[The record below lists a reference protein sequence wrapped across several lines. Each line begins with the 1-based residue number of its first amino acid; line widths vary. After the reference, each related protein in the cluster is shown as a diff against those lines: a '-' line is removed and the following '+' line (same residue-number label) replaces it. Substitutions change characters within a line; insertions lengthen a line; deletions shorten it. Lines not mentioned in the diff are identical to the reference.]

1 MIPSQCLSVQ
11 VSECSMQ
18 ETQPHGVLRTGKV
31 RAQHRSDKL
40 PAAAI
45 SQKGSKWEYPLLV
58 LFGST
63 ARSRVA
69 IVVNGDAVAGFHA
82 AGFACFASCSNS
94 FSSFASALYRV
105 YMMAQMMA
113 WPTAKMPATNA
124 ISAGVSTQP
133 AA

>member
-1 MIPSQCLSVQ
+1 MASCARERLERNIVPTSYP
-11 VSECSMQ
+11 
-18 ETQPHGVLRTGKV
+18 QPPLAKKTKRG
-31 RAQHRSDKL
+31 
-40 PAAAI
+40 
-45 SQKGSKWEYPLLV
+45 YPFG

-69 IVVNGDAVAGFHA
+69 IVVNGDAAAGFHA